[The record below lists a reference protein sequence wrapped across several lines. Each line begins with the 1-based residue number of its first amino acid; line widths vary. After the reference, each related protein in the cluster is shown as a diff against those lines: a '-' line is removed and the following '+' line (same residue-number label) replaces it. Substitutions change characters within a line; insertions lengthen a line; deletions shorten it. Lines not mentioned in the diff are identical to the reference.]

1 MDNFLTPLLN
11 KADSMPFLF
20 LGSGFSRRYL
30 NTPTWE
36 ELLKHIAQITYQN
49 NTGFQKAKRKASK
62 LYDENLAYNKH
73 MTYLCDLISDD
84 LDEIWYDDPRFEEN
98 RNRYWDLVE
107 NDSTPPVKIEI
118 ACYLEKFQKFTE
130 ENILELDAL
139 KKITPNSI
147 AGIITTNYD
156 TLQEQLFDYEVYSS
170 QEELLFHTKYDIGEI
185 YKIHGC
191 IKNPNSILINSD
203 DYKQIELKHK
213 YIAAKL
219 LTIFVEHPIFFL
231 GYSLGDEDIRNI
243 LNDIQISLTSK
254 QLKEIEDRLFYVVWD
269 ESQEHFSHS
278 THSINFDNG
287 RSITIKQISLNDYSF
302 LYNALSKNKSRYP
315 VKMLRHVKEDM
326 YNLVLTNDPTE
337 RMLLTIPDKE
347 LSKEEMEKIEF
358 VYGFGIMERAR
369 NGYKIVST
377 EEIYKDA
384 VFDTANLNPEL
395 FVKETLTY
403 ALQKSSGYIPIR
415 KYTSQVEYSS
425 LPKQVKDNLKR
436 FNKIDDLLSQKL
448 IGYKRSL
455 TVPPTFND
463 ALKSPSKMIYDNLSI
478 VSYNSN
484 NIELLGDYLKN
495 ILDKDEFT
503 TTTEI
508 RRLIRIYDYFKY
520 KKS

>member
-219 LTIFVEHPIFFL
+219 LTIFVEHPIFF
-231 GYSLGDEDIRNI
+231 
-243 LNDIQISLTSK
+243 
-254 QLKEIEDRLFYVVWD
+254 
-269 ESQEHFSHS
+269 
-278 THSINFDNG
+278 
-287 RSITIKQISLNDYSF
+287 
-302 LYNALSKNKSRYP
+302 
-315 VKMLRHVKEDM
+315 
-326 YNLVLTNDPTE
+326 
-337 RMLLTIPDKE
+337 
-347 LSKEEMEKIEF
+347 
-358 VYGFGIMERAR
+358 
-369 NGYKIVST
+369 
-377 EEIYKDA
+377 
-384 VFDTANLNPEL
+384 
-395 FVKETLTY
+395 
-403 ALQKSSGYIPIR
+403 
-415 KYTSQVEYSS
+415 
-425 LPKQVKDNLKR
+425 
-436 FNKIDDLLSQKL
+436 
-448 IGYKRSL
+448 
-455 TVPPTFND
+455 
-463 ALKSPSKMIYDNLSI
+463 
-478 VSYNSN
+478 
-484 NIELLGDYLKN
+484 
-495 ILDKDEFT
+495 
-503 TTTEI
+503 
-508 RRLIRIYDYFKY
+508 
-520 KKS
+520 

>member
-1 MDNFLTPLLN
+1 
-11 KADSMPFLF
+11 
-20 LGSGFSRRYL
+20 
-30 NTPTWE
+30 
-36 ELLKHIAQITYQN
+36 
-49 NTGFQKAKRKASK
+49 
-62 LYDENLAYNKH
+62 
-73 MTYLCDLISDD
+73 
-84 LDEIWYDDPRFEEN
+84 
-98 RNRYWDLVE
+98 
-107 NDSTPPVKIEI
+107 
-118 ACYLEKFQKFTE
+118 
-130 ENILELDAL
+130 
-139 KKITPNSI
+139 
-147 AGIITTNYD
+147 
-156 TLQEQLFDYEVYSS
+156 
-170 QEELLFHTKYDIGEI
+170 YDIGEI

-243 LNDIQISLTSK
+243 LNDIQISLTPK

-278 THSINFDNG
+278 TYSINFDNG
-287 RSITIKQISLNDYSF
+287 RSITIKQISLNDYSL

-347 LSKEEMEKIEF
+347 LSKEDMEKIEF
-358 VYGFGIMERAR
+358 VYGFGMIERAR
-369 NGYKIVST
+369 NGYNIVST

-448 IGYKRSL
+448 INYKRSL
-455 TVPPTFND
+455 PVPPTFKD

-484 NIELLGDYLKN
+484 NIELLGDYLKK
-495 ILDKDEFT
+495 ILD
-503 TTTEI
+503 
-508 RRLIRIYDYFKY
+508 
-520 KKS
+520 